1 MGVVFVGSATGE
13 KAKSASEHAAEYGK
27 RWVIGAQTHEKQLK
41 GGIRGAD
48 NPIASG
54 IASAG
59 LFLARQ
65 QWIRGWREKIWRK
78 LVAPPFKGKI
88 HNSPK

>member
-27 RWVIGAQTHEKQLK
+27 RWVIRAQTNEKQLK
-41 GGIRGAD
+41 WGGIRGAD

-59 LFLARQ
+59 LFLAR
-65 QWIRGWREKIWRK
+65 
-78 LVAPPFKGKI
+78 
-88 HNSPK
+88 